1 MVHETPCPL
10 VTMSMAVRASAL
22 VRTPVLATY
31 GLASTVALAAVLL
44 KAGLEQPDYLAA
56 AAWLT
61 NSNGCFL
68 VLCNFAVYVLLLSG
82 RIMQLVL
89 FGTLRRS
96 EEEKFAELLWYSMFN
111 MFFTLTSF
119 PIDFDL
125 RFVLTASVLKF
136 FQIFHIL
143 CDVRID
149 QMGQVTSLPRSFHL
163 RMIALLSWLG
173 TFDSVLVLLTGAIS
187 LQHPGPGGFMVYMA
201 SASIIQLVEWA
212 ALSGA
217 YACECYELGLEEPWH
232 AKSRYLF
239 VIKLVSNLLMF
250 LTYPVCYGL
259 YIYNNSSMV
268 TFFPPF
274 SALRD
279 FLVLGYS
286 LFDNV
291 RKLLRS
297 RAATRD
303 MESRYPRLTNEELQA
318 LQDPTCIICRE
329 ELVVSPNERS
339 DNNTPRKLACGHVF
353 HFRCL
358 HSWLERQQSCPTCR
372 RSVLEPANA
381 PALATEARA
390 APRNGPERDA
400 HADQQ
405 PARPQASLHALLARF
420 GTAVP
425 TPSAGAGTAGA
436 AASGQ
441 PRSPSEAARALLDN
455 PRLNPRLV
463 GDPGTPDAHDRSAQS
478 SSSAATATAT
488 AHEAKP
494 AEKDETP
501 AGETPAD
508 DPREAVRR
516 AALAR
521 FASATPSSV
530 EAPAPEP
537 GLDLAAP
544 ETMPAPASA
553 PLASVPAFDPANLP
567 DLAPMPT
574 SASASGLDAVQG
586 AEPPSIDTQ
595 LREQLHLLQESQVS
609 LQQTIARIQQ
619 ALRVT
624 EEKGKARATTE

>member
-1 MVHETPCPL
+1 
-10 VTMSMAVRASAL
+10 MSMAVRASAL
-22 VRTPVLATY
+22 VRTPVLAAY
-31 GLASTVALAAVLL
+31 GLASTAALGTVLL

-68 VLCNFAVYVLLLSG
+68 VLCNFAGYVLLLSG
-82 RIMQLVL
+82 RIMQLIL

-96 EEEKFAELLWYSMFN
+96 EEEKFVELLWYSMFN

-136 FQIFHIL
+136 FHIFHLL

-149 QMGQVTSLPRSFHL
+149 QMGQVPVLPRIFHL
-163 RMIALLSWLG
+163 RMVALLSWLG
-173 TFDSVLVLLTGAIS
+173 TFDSVLVLLTVAIS

-217 YACECYELGLEEPWH
+217 YACECYELRLEEPWH

-259 YIYNNSSMV
+259 YIYNNANVV

-279 FLVLGYS
+279 FLVLGYN

-303 MESRYPRLTNEELQA
+303 MESRYPSLTDEELQA
-318 LQDPTCIICRE
+318 LQDRTCIICRE
-329 ELVVSPNERS
+329 ELVVSPNGRS
-339 DNNTPRKLACGHVF
+339 DNNTPRKLTCGHVF

-372 RSVLEPANA
+372 RSVLEPAA
-381 PALATEARA
+381 TPATTTEARV
-390 APRNGPERDA
+390 APRHGPERDTP
-400 HADQQ
+400 ADQQ

-425 TPSAGAGTAGA
+425 TASTDAGTADS

-463 GDPGTPDAHDRSAQS
+463 GELGTTSTNDERAQRS
-478 SSSAATATAT
+478 SSPTA
-488 AHEAKP
+488 AHEAQPTDQDK
-494 AEKDETP
+494 TLV
-501 AGETPAD
+501 D

-516 AALAR
+516 ATLAR
-521 FASATPSSV
+521 FAPAAAASV
-530 EAPAPEP
+530 EAPPVKAS
-537 GLDLAAP
+537 LDFAAP
-544 ETMPAPASA
+544 HTQAQTDT
-553 PLASVPAFDPANLP
+553 PLASVPAFDPADLP
-567 DLAPMPT
+567 PAPPMPVSG
-574 SASASGLDAVQG
+574 SAPRLG
-586 AEPPSIDTQ
+586 AAYGADPPAIDTQ
-595 LREQLHLLQESQVS
+595 LREQLRLLQESQIT